1 MYEPK
6 LTFLQSE
13 LNYRNEQLKSG
24 LARNRRRH
32 HTRPRGRR
40 SAEAVNNAQ

>member
-24 LARNRRRH
+24 LARNRRH
-32 HTRPRGRR
+32 HTRARGRR

>member
-24 LARNRRRH
+24 LARSRRRQ

>member
-1 MYEPK
+1 MYDPS
-6 LTFLQSE
+6 LTFLQTE

-32 HTRPRGRR
+32 SRPRARRR
-40 SAEAVNNAQ
+40 SQVATSAQ